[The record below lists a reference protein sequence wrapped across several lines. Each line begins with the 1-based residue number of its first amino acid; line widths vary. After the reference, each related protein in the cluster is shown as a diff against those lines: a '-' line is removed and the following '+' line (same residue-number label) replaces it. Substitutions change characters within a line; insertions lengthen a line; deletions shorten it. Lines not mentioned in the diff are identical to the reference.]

1 MAGLG
6 DIVKKA
12 FYLGVG
18 VVASAGEQA
27 GARLGELREQ
37 AQKLTDEMVAK
48 GEMTTEEARRLVD
61 EMVNRAQQQQP
72 ITSSNDGID
81 SKPSEPRR
89 IEIVADDD
97 ETSES
102 QGQNVDKLR
111 DQVMALQE
119 ELRRLKQD

>member
-6 DIVKKA
+6 DLVKKA

-18 VVASAGEQA
+18 VVASAGEKA
-27 GARLGELREQ
+27 GVTLGELREQ

-72 ITSSNDGID
+72 ITSSTDT
-81 SKPSEPRR
+81 KPSEPRR
-89 IEIVADDD
+89 IEIVVEDDD
-97 ETSES
+97 SAGGETK
-102 QGQNVDKLR
+102 NVDSLR
-111 DQVMALQE
+111 EQVIALQE
-119 ELRRLKQD
+119 ELRHLKQD

>member
-48 GEMTTEEARRLVD
+48 GEMTTDEARRLVD

-72 ITSSNDGID
+72 ITSSTD

-89 IEIVADDD
+89 IEIVAEDD
-97 ETSES
+97 ETSEN

-111 DQVMALQE
+111 DQVMSLQE

>member
-1 MAGLG
+1 MSGLG

-18 VVASAGEQA
+18 VVASAGVKA
-27 GARLGELREQ
+27 GETLGELREQ

-72 ITSSNDGID
+72 ITSNTDT
-81 SKPSEPRR
+81 KPSEPRR
-89 IEIVADDD
+89 IEIVTEED
-97 ETSES
+97 EPTEAKP
-102 QGQNVDKLR
+102 QNVDALR